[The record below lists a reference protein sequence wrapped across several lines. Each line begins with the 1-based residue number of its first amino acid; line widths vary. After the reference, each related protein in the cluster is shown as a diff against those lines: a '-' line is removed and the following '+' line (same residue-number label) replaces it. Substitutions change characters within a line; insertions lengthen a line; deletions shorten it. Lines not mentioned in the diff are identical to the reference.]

1 MTCPAC
7 GHPASVTKHGRHCP
21 SCGWVENQSREL
33 ITQATADNYQ
43 AAIDLYNAMID
54 QIDETLEELG

>member
-1 MTCPAC
+1 MNCPAC
-7 GHPASVTKHGRHCP
+7 GHPASVTKHGHHCP
-21 SCGWVENQSREL
+21 NCGWVENQSREL

-54 QIDETLEELG
+54 QIDETLEELV